1 MPFTTKVLESH
12 PANSYPFH
20 NDHIS
25 CGARLKDAVAVDD
38 RFYPEL
44 SDMYIMFGGKL
55 AEGLYLV
62 NAKTGERL
70 QINYEMPS

>member
-12 PANSYPFH
+12 PADSNPFRH
-20 NDHIS
+20 DYIS
-25 CGARLKDAVAVDD
+25 CGAKLKDLVVVDD
-38 RFYPEL
+38 QNYPEL
-44 SDMYIMFGGKL
+44 TDMYVMFGGKL